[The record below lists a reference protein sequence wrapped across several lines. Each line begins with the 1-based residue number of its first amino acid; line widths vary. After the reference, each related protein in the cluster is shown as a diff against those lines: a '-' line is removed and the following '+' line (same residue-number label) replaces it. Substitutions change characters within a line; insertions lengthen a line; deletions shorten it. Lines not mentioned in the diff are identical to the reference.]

1 MLVSQVYF
9 QGEQH
14 AFHLYLNVPEKGE
27 NTLVSTIPNELI
39 QKHFPRS
46 YATLKYGYFE
56 NAFSADKFMN
66 ILAERILTTKKLA
79 QYYYPD
85 YLLKN
90 GRANFNTAEALI
102 KLLDNLPLYSRTHY
116 CQSNCPLLF
125 WTLTVKFMRMK
136 RNILRTGV
144 QITKSEFGEYIM
156 NDLMKADFTSVG
168 AEGDVYLTLAEYGQ
182 VEYVL
187 ALSKQQELKFFISI

>member
-9 QGEQH
+9 QGDQH

-27 NTLVSTIPNELI
+27 NTLMSTIPHELI
-39 QKHFPRS
+39 QKYFPLS

-56 NAFSADKFMN
+56 NAFTADKFMN
-66 ILAERILTTKKLA
+66 ILAERILKTKKLA

-85 YLLKN
+85 YLLKD

-125 WTLTVKFMRMK
+125 WTLTIKFMRMK
-136 RNILRTGV
+136 RNILKTGFR
-144 QITKSEFGEYIM
+144 IEKDEFEDYVI
-156 NDLMKADFTSVG
+156 NDLMKTDFAHISS
-168 AEGDVYLTLAEYGQ
+168 EGDVYLTLAEYGQ

-187 ALSKQQELKFFISI
+187 VINKRQELKFFISL